1 MLSEES
7 KNVVHSIE
15 TEFES
20 LLHGNFPA
28 DLVTER
34 SRLVK
39 GGEKTTQI
47 LEKRR
52 KHKWKKF
59 TRINKNSR
67 TRTLNILIASNLL
80 IFHTEKKENF

>member
-1 MLSEES
+1 MLSEEW

-20 LLHGNFPA
+20 LLHGNFLA

-34 SRLVK
+34 NRLVK
-39 GGEKTTQI
+39 AGEKTTQI

-59 TRINKNSR
+59 TRINKSSR
-67 TRTLNILIASNLL
+67 TRTLEYS
-80 IFHTEKKENF
+80 